1 MTRRLVLFDI
11 DGTLLTAA
19 GAGRR
24 AYERAMEAVY
34 GPVGSLANHPF
45 GGKTDPQIAH
55 EVLGPLGFTAERIDA
70 GLQEMLGLYLGHL
83 GDAMPSHPGVRLM
96 PGVELLIARLKAESN
111 VTLGLLTG
119 NVQAGAKLKL
129 EHFGLFHHFLLGA
142 YGSDSGIRKELPP
155 IAVARAEALMGYRHA
170 GKQVVIIGDTEH
182 DIACGRGLGVR
193 AIAVATG
200 QHGVDE
206 LATHDPDHVFAD
218 LSSTD
223 DVLTAIL
230 QEP

>member
-1 MTRRLVLFDI
+1 MRRLVLFDI

-55 EVLGPLGFTAERIDA
+55 EVLRPLGFAPERINA
-70 GLQEMLGLYLGHL
+70 GLDEMLDLYLGHL
-83 GDAMPSHPGVRLM
+83 GDAMPTHPGVRLM
-96 PGVELLIARLKAESN
+96 PGVEPLLARLRAEPG

-119 NVQAGAKLKL
+119 NVAGGAKLKL
-129 EHFGLFHHFLLGA
+129 DHFGLFHHFRFGA
-142 YGSDSGIRKELPP
+142 FGSDSGIRKELPA
-155 IAVARAEALMGYRHA
+155 IAVARAEALVGHRHA
-170 GKQVVIIGDTEH
+170 GKEIVIIGDTEH
-182 DIACGRGLGVR
+182 DIACGRELGVK

-200 QHGVDE
+200 PYAAAHLAAHG
-206 LATHDPDHVFAD
+206 PDHLFDD
-218 LSSTD
+218 LSPTD
-223 DVLTAIL
+223 DVVAAIL
-230 QEP
+230 S

>member
-19 GAGRR
+19 GAGRK

-55 EVLGPLGFTAERIDA
+55 EVLGPLGYTSERIEA
-70 GLQEMLGLYLGHL
+70 GLEEMLGLYLGHL
-83 GDAMPSHPGVRLM
+83 GAAMPTHPGVRLM
-96 PGVELLIARLKAESN
+96 PGVEPLLARLQQEPG

-119 NVQAGAKLKL
+119 NVAAGAKLKL
-129 EHFGLFHHFLLGA
+129 DHFGLFHHFKFGA
-142 YGSDSGIRKELPP
+142 FGSDSGIRKELPA
-155 IAVARAEALMGYRHA
+155 IAVARAEALVGHKHA
-170 GKQVVIIGDTEH
+170 GKEIVIIGDTEH
-182 DIACGRGLGVR
+182 DIACGRALGVK

-200 QHGVDE
+200 PYDAAY
-206 LATHDPDHVFAD
+206 LAAHEPDHLFAD
-218 LSSTD
+218 LSPTE

-230 QEP
+230 G